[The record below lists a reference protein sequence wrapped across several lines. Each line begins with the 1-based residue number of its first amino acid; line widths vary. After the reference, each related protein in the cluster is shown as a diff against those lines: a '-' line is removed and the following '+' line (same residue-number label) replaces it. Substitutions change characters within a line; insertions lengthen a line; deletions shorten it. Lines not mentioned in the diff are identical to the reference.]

1 MARAYYLEQEL
12 SKSQILEL
20 YLNLIFLG
28 DRAYGVQVASNY
40 YFSKNA
46 KDLTLAES
54 AFLAGINDGPN
65 YYNAFSTDEND
76 INKINELGAQLH
88 SNFIYTYHIETE
100 VENSFSIVLVSED
113 NSIITGYLYAQELVD
128 NIDLLSIFV
137 DKNYRYQH
145 IGTDLINY
153 LQEKSNNKTITLEV
167 SNKNENAILLYKKCG
182 FKVVGI
188 RKKYYID
195 SDAIVMKWGI

>member
-1 MARAYYLEQEL
+1 ML
-12 SKSQILEL
+12 K
-20 YLNLIFLG
+20 LI
-28 DRAYGVQVASNY
+28 RKAT
-40 YFSKNA
+40 K
-46 KDLTLAES
+46 
-54 AFLAGINDGPN
+54 
-65 YYNAFSTDEND
+65 ND

-145 IGTDLINY
+145 IGTNLINY
-153 LQEKSNNKTITLEV
+153 LQDNSNNKTITLEV

>member
-1 MARAYYLEQEL
+1 ML
-12 SKSQILEL
+12 K
-20 YLNLIFLG
+20 LI
-28 DRAYGVQVASNY
+28 RKAT
-40 YFSKNA
+40 K
-46 KDLTLAES
+46 
-54 AFLAGINDGPN
+54 
-65 YYNAFSTDEND
+65 ND

-88 SNFIYTYHIETE
+88 SNFISTYHIETE
-100 VENSFSIVLVSED
+100 VENNISIVLVSED
-113 NSIITGYLYAQELVD
+113 NNIITGYLYAQELVD

-153 LQEKSNNKTITLEV
+153 LQENSNNKTITLEV

-182 FKVVGI
+182 FKEVGI